1 MSDNILYPPLTYN
14 TPILCE
20 YDKVISQ
27 FNSLITN
34 VNTAM
39 PCKVVAIE
47 KQEQRGVNIVGF
59 VDIQLMIEQT
69 NGQKKG
75 NETAIICN
83 VPYIRIQGGTNAVII
98 DPEIND
104 LGVAIFAS
112 RDITNFKEARRQ
124 TPPATWRKFSI
135 SDAIYIGGIRN
146 QKPVQYI
153 HFRNDGIEVYSPKR
167 VHITTP
173 TVLIDSDNT
182 TINTSE
188 NTTINANNTTINT
201 SAKTTINANSS
212 CEITTPTVLI
222 NSDNTTINTSAKTT
236 INANGGCEINAETT
250 NNGNVQINGNTK
262 ISGNLLVGGIIG
274 QTGEAGGGG
283 NVSLIGPVNVINDL
297 HAEGISVAHHT
308 HTCPDGGT
316 SEPH

>member
-1 MSDNILYPPLTYN
+1 MSDKILYPPLTYN
-14 TPILCE
+14 SPILCE

-34 VNTAM
+34 VNTAI

-75 NETAIICN
+75 NETAIVCN
-83 VPYIRIQGGTNAVII
+83 VPYVRIQGGTNAVII

-153 HFRNDGIEVYSPKR
+153 HFRNDGIEIYSPKR

-188 NTTINANNTTINT
+188 NTTINANN
-201 SAKTTINANSS
+201 A
-212 CEITTPTVLI
+212 
-222 NSDNTTINTSAKTT
+222 TINTSAKTT

-250 NNGNVQINGNTK
+250 NNGNVKINGNTK

-274 QTGEAGGGG
+274 QTGEGGGGG
-283 NVSLIGPVNVINDL
+283 NVSLIGPVNVVNDL

>member
-153 HFRNDGIEVYSPKR
+153 HFRNDGIEIYSPKR

-173 TVLIDSDNT
+173 TVLID
-182 TINTSE
+182 
-188 NTTINANNTTINT
+188 
-201 SAKTTINANSS
+201 
-212 CEITTPTVLI
+212 
-222 NSDNTTINTSAKTT
+222 SDNTTINTSAKTT

-274 QTGEAGGGG
+274 QTGEGGGGG

>member
-1 MSDNILYPPLTYN
+1 MSDKILYPPLTYN

-75 NETAIICN
+75 NETAIVCN
-83 VPYIRIQGGTNAVII
+83 VPYVRIQGGTNAVII

-153 HFRNDGIEVYSPKR
+153 HFRNDGIEIYSPKR

-173 TVLIDSDNT
+173 TVLID
-182 TINTSE
+182 
-188 NTTINANNTTINT
+188 
-201 SAKTTINANSS
+201 
-212 CEITTPTVLI
+212 
-222 NSDNTTINTSAKTT
+222 SDNTTINTSAKTT

-283 NVSLIGPVNVINDL
+283 NVSLIGPVNVVNDL

>member
-1 MSDNILYPPLTYN
+1 MSDKILYPPLTYN
-14 TPILCE
+14 SPILCE

-83 VPYIRIQGGTNAVII
+83 VPYVRIQGGTNAVII

-153 HFRNDGIEVYSPKR
+153 HFRNDGIEIYSPKR

-173 TVLIDSDNT
+173 TVLID
-182 TINTSE
+182 
-188 NTTINANNTTINT
+188 
-201 SAKTTINANSS
+201 
-212 CEITTPTVLI
+212 
-222 NSDNTTINTSAKTT
+222 SDNTTINTSAKTT

-250 NNGNVQINGNTK
+250 NNGNVKINGNTK

>member
-1 MSDNILYPPLTYN
+1 MSDKILYPPLTYN
-14 TPILCE
+14 SPILCE

-83 VPYIRIQGGTNAVII
+83 VPYVRIQGGTNAVII

-153 HFRNDGIEVYSPKR
+153 HFRNDGIEIYSPKR

-173 TVLIDSDNT
+173 TVLID
-182 TINTSE
+182 
-188 NTTINANNTTINT
+188 
-201 SAKTTINANSS
+201 
-212 CEITTPTVLI
+212 
-222 NSDNTTINTSAKTT
+222 SDNTTINTSAKTT

-274 QTGEAGGGG
+274 QTGEGGGGG
-283 NVSLIGPVNVINDL
+283 NVSLIGPVNVVNDL

>member
-83 VPYIRIQGGTNAVII
+83 VPYVRIQGGTNAVII

-153 HFRNDGIEVYSPKR
+153 HFRNDGIEIYSPKR

-173 TVLIDSDNT
+173 TVLID
-182 TINTSE
+182 
-188 NTTINANNTTINT
+188 
-201 SAKTTINANSS
+201 
-212 CEITTPTVLI
+212 
-222 NSDNTTINTSAKTT
+222 SDNTTINTSAKTT

-250 NNGNVQINGNTK
+250 NNGNVLINGNTK

-283 NVSLIGPVNVINDL
+283 NVSLIGPVNVVNDL

>member
-1 MSDNILYPPLTYN
+1 MSDKILYPPLTYN
-14 TPILCE
+14 SPILCE

-83 VPYIRIQGGTNAVII
+83 VPYVRIQGGTNAVII

-153 HFRNDGIEVYSPKR
+153 HFRNDGIEIYSPKR

-173 TVLIDSDNT
+173 TVLID
-182 TINTSE
+182 
-188 NTTINANNTTINT
+188 
-201 SAKTTINANSS
+201 
-212 CEITTPTVLI
+212 
-222 NSDNTTINTSAKTT
+222 SDNTTINTSAKTT

-283 NVSLIGPVNVINDL
+283 NVSLIGPVNVVNDL

>member
-153 HFRNDGIEVYSPKR
+153 HFRNDGIEIYSPKR

-173 TVLIDSDNT
+173 TVLID
-182 TINTSE
+182 
-188 NTTINANNTTINT
+188 
-201 SAKTTINANSS
+201 
-212 CEITTPTVLI
+212 
-222 NSDNTTINTSAKTT
+222 SDNTTINTSAKTT

-250 NNGNVQINGNTK
+250 NNGNVKINGNTK

-283 NVSLIGPVNVINDL
+283 NVSLIGPVNVVNDL

>member
-153 HFRNDGIEVYSPKR
+153 HFRNDGIEIYSPKR

-173 TVLIDSDNT
+173 TVLID
-182 TINTSE
+182 
-188 NTTINANNTTINT
+188 
-201 SAKTTINANSS
+201 
-212 CEITTPTVLI
+212 
-222 NSDNTTINTSAKTT
+222 SDNTTINTSAKTT

-250 NNGNVQINGNTK
+250 NNGNVKINGNTK
-262 ISGNLLVGGIIG
+262 ISGDLLVGGIIG
-274 QTGEAGGGG
+274 QTGEGGGGG
-283 NVSLIGPVNVINDL
+283 NVSLIGPVNVVNDL

>member
-1 MSDNILYPPLTYN
+1 MSDKILYPPLTYN

-83 VPYIRIQGGTNAVII
+83 VPYVRIQGGTNAVII

-104 LGVAIFAS
+104 LGVAIFSS

-153 HFRNDGIEVYSPKR
+153 HFRNDGIEIYSPKR

-173 TVLIDSDNT
+173 TVLID
-182 TINTSE
+182 
-188 NTTINANNTTINT
+188 
-201 SAKTTINANSS
+201 
-212 CEITTPTVLI
+212 
-222 NSDNTTINTSAKTT
+222 SDNTTINTSAKTT

-283 NVSLIGPVNVINDL
+283 NVSLIGPVNVVNDL

>member
-1 MSDNILYPPLTYN
+1 MSDKILYPPLTYN
-14 TPILCE
+14 SPILCE

-34 VNTAM
+34 VNTAI

-83 VPYIRIQGGTNAVII
+83 VPYVRIQGGTNAVII

-153 HFRNDGIEVYSPKR
+153 HFRNDGIEIYSPKR

-173 TVLIDSDNT
+173 TVLID
-182 TINTSE
+182 
-188 NTTINANNTTINT
+188 
-201 SAKTTINANSS
+201 
-212 CEITTPTVLI
+212 
-222 NSDNTTINTSAKTT
+222 SDNTTINTSAKTT

-283 NVSLIGPVNVINDL
+283 NVSLIGPVNVVNDL

>member
-1 MSDNILYPPLTYN
+1 MSDKILYPPLTYN
-14 TPILCE
+14 SPILCE

-83 VPYIRIQGGTNAVII
+83 VPYVRIQGGTNAVII

-153 HFRNDGIEVYSPKR
+153 HFRNDGIEIYSPKR

-173 TVLIDSDNT
+173 TVLID
-182 TINTSE
+182 
-188 NTTINANNTTINT
+188 
-201 SAKTTINANSS
+201 
-212 CEITTPTVLI
+212 
-222 NSDNTTINTSAKTT
+222 SDNTTINTSAKTT

-250 NNGNVQINGNTK
+250 NNGNVLINGNTK

>member
-1 MSDNILYPPLTYN
+1 MSDKILYPPLTYN
-14 TPILCE
+14 SPILCE

-83 VPYIRIQGGTNAVII
+83 VPYVRIQGGTNAVII

-104 LGVAIFAS
+104 LGVAIFSS

-153 HFRNDGIEVYSPKR
+153 HFRNDGIEIYSPKR

-173 TVLIDSDNT
+173 TVLIDSD
-182 TINTSE
+182 
-188 NTTINANNTTINT
+188 NTTINT

-222 NSDNTTINTSAKTT
+222 HSDNTTIPTSAKTA

-250 NNGNVQINGNTK
+250 NNGNVLINGNTK

>member
-1 MSDNILYPPLTYN
+1 MSDKILYPPLTYN
-14 TPILCE
+14 SPILCE

-153 HFRNDGIEVYSPKR
+153 HFRNDGIEIYSPKR

-188 NTTINANNTTINT
+188 NTTINANN
-201 SAKTTINANSS
+201 A
-212 CEITTPTVLI
+212 
-222 NSDNTTINTSAKTT
+222 TINTSAKTT

-283 NVSLIGPVNVINDL
+283 NVSLIGPVNVVNDL

>member
-14 TPILCE
+14 SPILCE

-34 VNTAM
+34 VNTAI

-83 VPYIRIQGGTNAVII
+83 VPYVRIQGGTNAVII

-153 HFRNDGIEVYSPKR
+153 HFRNDGIEIYSPKR

-173 TVLIDSDNT
+173 TVLID
-182 TINTSE
+182 
-188 NTTINANNTTINT
+188 
-201 SAKTTINANSS
+201 
-212 CEITTPTVLI
+212 
-222 NSDNTTINTSAKTT
+222 SDNTTINTSAKTT

-250 NNGNVQINGNTK
+250 NNGNVKINGNTE

-274 QTGEAGGGG
+274 QTGEGGGG
-283 NVSLIGPVNVINDL
+283 GTVSLIGPVNVINDL

-308 HTCPDGGT
+308 HTCPDGET

>member
-1 MSDNILYPPLTYN
+1 MSDKILYPPLTYN

-34 VNTAM
+34 VNTAI

-75 NETAIICN
+75 NETAIVCN
-83 VPYIRIQGGTNAVII
+83 VPYVRIQGGTNAVII

-153 HFRNDGIEVYSPKR
+153 HFRNDGIEIYSPKR

-173 TVLIDSDNT
+173 TVLID
-182 TINTSE
+182 
-188 NTTINANNTTINT
+188 
-201 SAKTTINANSS
+201 
-212 CEITTPTVLI
+212 
-222 NSDNTTINTSAKTT
+222 SDNTTINTSAKTT

-250 NNGNVQINGNTK
+250 NNGNVKINGNTK

>member
-1 MSDNILYPPLTYN
+1 MSDKILYPPLTYN

-153 HFRNDGIEVYSPKR
+153 HFRNDGIEIYSPKR

-173 TVLIDSDNT
+173 TVLID
-182 TINTSE
+182 
-188 NTTINANNTTINT
+188 
-201 SAKTTINANSS
+201 
-212 CEITTPTVLI
+212 
-222 NSDNTTINTSAKTT
+222 SDNTTINTSAKTT

-250 NNGNVQINGNTK
+250 NNGNVLINGNTK
-262 ISGNLLVGGIIG
+262 ISGDLLVGGIIG
-274 QTGEAGGGG
+274 QTGEGGGGG
-283 NVSLIGPVNVINDL
+283 NVSLIGPVNVVNDL

>member
-14 TPILCE
+14 SPILCE

-83 VPYIRIQGGTNAVII
+83 VPYVRIQGGTNAVII

-153 HFRNDGIEVYSPKR
+153 HFRNDGIEIYSPKR

-173 TVLIDSDNT
+173 TVLID
-182 TINTSE
+182 
-188 NTTINANNTTINT
+188 
-201 SAKTTINANSS
+201 
-212 CEITTPTVLI
+212 
-222 NSDNTTINTSAKTT
+222 SDNTTINTSAKTT

>member
-1 MSDNILYPPLTYN
+1 MSDKILYPPLTYN
-14 TPILCE
+14 SPILCE

-75 NETAIICN
+75 NETAIVCN
-83 VPYIRIQGGTNAVII
+83 VPYVRIQGGTNAVII

-153 HFRNDGIEVYSPKR
+153 HFRNDGIEIYSPKR

-173 TVLIDSDNT
+173 TVLID
-182 TINTSE
+182 
-188 NTTINANNTTINT
+188 
-201 SAKTTINANSS
+201 
-212 CEITTPTVLI
+212 
-222 NSDNTTINTSAKTT
+222 SDNTTINTSAKTT

-250 NNGNVQINGNTK
+250 NNGNVNINGNTK

-283 NVSLIGPVNVINDL
+283 NVSLIGPVNVVNDL

>member
-1 MSDNILYPPLTYN
+1 MSDKILYPPLTYN

-153 HFRNDGIEVYSPKR
+153 HFRNDGIEIYSPKR

-173 TVLIDSDNT
+173 TVLID
-182 TINTSE
+182 
-188 NTTINANNTTINT
+188 
-201 SAKTTINANSS
+201 
-212 CEITTPTVLI
+212 
-222 NSDNTTINTSAKTT
+222 SDNTTINTSAKTT

-250 NNGNVQINGNTK
+250 NNGNVKINGNTK
-262 ISGNLLVGGIIG
+262 ISGDLLVGGIIG
-274 QTGEAGGGG
+274 QTGEGGGGG
-283 NVSLIGPVNVINDL
+283 NVSLIGPVNVVNDL

>member
-14 TPILCE
+14 SPILCE

-34 VNTAM
+34 INTAI

-153 HFRNDGIEVYSPKR
+153 HFRNDGIEIYSPKR

-173 TVLIDSDNT
+173 TVLID
-182 TINTSE
+182 
-188 NTTINANNTTINT
+188 
-201 SAKTTINANSS
+201 
-212 CEITTPTVLI
+212 
-222 NSDNTTINTSAKTT
+222 SDNTTINTSAKTT

-250 NNGNVQINGNTK
+250 NNGNVLINGNTK

-283 NVSLIGPVNVINDL
+283 NVSLIGPVNVVNDL
-297 HAEGISVAHHT
+297 HAKGISVAHHT

>member
-1 MSDNILYPPLTYN
+1 MSDKILYPPLTYN

-34 VNTAM
+34 VNTAI

-124 TPPATWRKFSI
+124 TPPAT
-135 SDAIYIGGIRN
+135 
-146 QKPVQYI
+146 
-153 HFRNDGIEVYSPKR
+153 
-167 VHITTP
+167 
-173 TVLIDSDNT
+173 
-182 TINTSE
+182 
-188 NTTINANNTTINT
+188 
-201 SAKTTINANSS
+201 
-212 CEITTPTVLI
+212 
-222 NSDNTTINTSAKTT
+222 
-236 INANGGCEINAETT
+236 
-250 NNGNVQINGNTK
+250 
-262 ISGNLLVGGIIG
+262 
-274 QTGEAGGGG
+274 
-283 NVSLIGPVNVINDL
+283 
-297 HAEGISVAHHT
+297 
-308 HTCPDGGT
+308 
-316 SEPH
+316 

>member
-1 MSDNILYPPLTYN
+1 MSDKILYPPLTYN

-153 HFRNDGIEVYSPKR
+153 HFRNDGIEIYSPKR

-188 NTTINANNTTINT
+188 NTTINANN
-201 SAKTTINANSS
+201 A
-212 CEITTPTVLI
+212 
-222 NSDNTTINTSAKTT
+222 TINTSAKTT

-250 NNGNVQINGNTK
+250 NNGNVNINGNTK

-283 NVSLIGPVNVINDL
+283 NVSLIGPVNIVNDL

-308 HTCPDGGT
+308 HTCPDGET

>member
-1 MSDNILYPPLTYN
+1 MSDKILYPPLTYN
-14 TPILCE
+14 SPILCE

-34 VNTAM
+34 VNTAI

-153 HFRNDGIEVYSPKR
+153 HFRNDGIEIYSPKR

-173 TVLIDSDNT
+173 TVLID
-182 TINTSE
+182 
-188 NTTINANNTTINT
+188 
-201 SAKTTINANSS
+201 
-212 CEITTPTVLI
+212 
-222 NSDNTTINTSAKTT
+222 SDNTTINTSAKTT

-250 NNGNVQINGNTK
+250 NNGNVKINGNTK

-274 QTGEAGGGG
+274 QTGEGGGGG
-283 NVSLIGPVNVINDL
+283 NVSLIGPVNVVNDL
-297 HAEGISVAHHT
+297 HAKGISVAHHT
-308 HTCPDGGT
+308 HTCPDGET

>member
-1 MSDNILYPPLTYN
+1 MSDKILYPPLTYN

-34 VNTAM
+34 VNTAI

-75 NETAIICN
+75 NETAIVCN
-83 VPYIRIQGGTNAVII
+83 VPYVRIQGGTNAVII

-153 HFRNDGIEVYSPKR
+153 HFRNDGIEIYSPKR

-188 NTTINANNTTINT
+188 NTTINANN
-201 SAKTTINANSS
+201 A
-212 CEITTPTVLI
+212 
-222 NSDNTTINTSAKTT
+222 TINTSAKTT

-250 NNGNVQINGNTK
+250 NNGNVNINGNTK

-283 NVSLIGPVNVINDL
+283 NVSLIGPVNVVNDL

>member
-1 MSDNILYPPLTYN
+1 MSDKILYPPLTYN

-153 HFRNDGIEVYSPKR
+153 HFRNDGIEIYSPKR

-173 TVLIDSDNT
+173 TVLID
-182 TINTSE
+182 
-188 NTTINANNTTINT
+188 
-201 SAKTTINANSS
+201 
-212 CEITTPTVLI
+212 
-222 NSDNTTINTSAKTT
+222 SDNTTINTSAKTT

-283 NVSLIGPVNVINDL
+283 NVSLIGPVNVVNDL

>member
-1 MSDNILYPPLTYN
+1 MSDKILYPPLTYN

-75 NETAIICN
+75 NETAIVCN
-83 VPYIRIQGGTNAVII
+83 VPYVRIQGGTNAVII

-104 LGVAIFAS
+104 LGVAIFSS

-153 HFRNDGIEVYSPKR
+153 HFRNDGIEIYSPKR

-188 NTTINANNTTINT
+188 NTTINANN
-201 SAKTTINANSS
+201 A
-212 CEITTPTVLI
+212 
-222 NSDNTTINTSAKTT
+222 TINTSAKTT

-250 NNGNVQINGNTK
+250 NNGNVNINGNTK

-274 QTGEAGGGG
+274 QTGEGGGGG
-283 NVSLIGPVNVINDL
+283 NVSLIGPVNVVNDL

>member
-1 MSDNILYPPLTYN
+1 MSDKILYPPLTYN

-75 NETAIICN
+75 NETAIVCN
-83 VPYIRIQGGTNAVII
+83 VPYVRIQGGTNAVII

-153 HFRNDGIEVYSPKR
+153 HFRNDGIEIYSPKR

-188 NTTINANNTTINT
+188 NTTINANN
-201 SAKTTINANSS
+201 A
-212 CEITTPTVLI
+212 
-222 NSDNTTINTSAKTT
+222 TINTSAKTT

-250 NNGNVQINGNTK
+250 NNGNVKINGNTK

-283 NVSLIGPVNVINDL
+283 NVSLIGPVNVVNDL

>member
-1 MSDNILYPPLTYN
+1 MSDKILYPPLTYN

-34 VNTAM
+34 VNTAI

-83 VPYIRIQGGTNAVII
+83 VPYVRIQGGTNAVII

-153 HFRNDGIEVYSPKR
+153 HFRNDGIEIYSPKR

-173 TVLIDSDNT
+173 TVLID
-182 TINTSE
+182 
-188 NTTINANNTTINT
+188 
-201 SAKTTINANSS
+201 
-212 CEITTPTVLI
+212 
-222 NSDNTTINTSAKTT
+222 SDNTTINTSAKTT

-283 NVSLIGPVNVINDL
+283 TVSLIGPVNVVNDL

>member
-14 TPILCE
+14 SPILCE

-34 VNTAM
+34 INTAI

-83 VPYIRIQGGTNAVII
+83 VPYVRIQGGTNAVII

-153 HFRNDGIEVYSPKR
+153 HFRNDGIEIYSPKR

-173 TVLIDSDNT
+173 TVLID
-182 TINTSE
+182 
-188 NTTINANNTTINT
+188 
-201 SAKTTINANSS
+201 
-212 CEITTPTVLI
+212 
-222 NSDNTTINTSAKTT
+222 SDNTTINTSAKTT

>member
-1 MSDNILYPPLTYN
+1 MSDKILYPPLTYN
-14 TPILCE
+14 SPILCE

-34 VNTAM
+34 VNTAI

-75 NETAIICN
+75 NETAIVCN
-83 VPYIRIQGGTNAVII
+83 VPYVRIQGGTNAVII

-153 HFRNDGIEVYSPKR
+153 HFRNDGIEIYSPKR

-173 TVLIDSDNT
+173 TVLID
-182 TINTSE
+182 
-188 NTTINANNTTINT
+188 
-201 SAKTTINANSS
+201 
-212 CEITTPTVLI
+212 
-222 NSDNTTINTSAKTT
+222 SDNTTINTSAKTT

-274 QTGEAGGGG
+274 QTGEGGGG
-283 NVSLIGPVNVINDL
+283 GTVSLIGPVNVVNDL

>member
-14 TPILCE
+14 SPILCE

-83 VPYIRIQGGTNAVII
+83 VPYVRIQGGTNAVII

-153 HFRNDGIEVYSPKR
+153 HFRNDGIEIYSPKR

-173 TVLIDSDNT
+173 TVLID
-182 TINTSE
+182 
-188 NTTINANNTTINT
+188 
-201 SAKTTINANSS
+201 
-212 CEITTPTVLI
+212 
-222 NSDNTTINTSAKTT
+222 SDNTTINTSAKTT

-250 NNGNVQINGNTK
+250 NNGNVLINGNTK

-283 NVSLIGPVNVINDL
+283 NVSLIGPVNVVNDL

-308 HTCPDGGT
+308 HTCPDGET
-316 SEPH
+316 SQPH

>member
-14 TPILCE
+14 SPILCE

-153 HFRNDGIEVYSPKR
+153 HFRNDGIEIYSPKR

-173 TVLIDSDNT
+173 TVLID
-182 TINTSE
+182 
-188 NTTINANNTTINT
+188 
-201 SAKTTINANSS
+201 
-212 CEITTPTVLI
+212 
-222 NSDNTTINTSAKTT
+222 SDNTTINTSAKTT

-250 NNGNVQINGNTK
+250 NNGNVLINGNTK

-283 NVSLIGPVNVINDL
+283 NVSLIGPVNVVNDL

>member
-1 MSDNILYPPLTYN
+1 MSDKILYPPLTYN

-34 VNTAM
+34 VNTAI

-75 NETAIICN
+75 NETAIVCN
-83 VPYIRIQGGTNAVII
+83 VPYVRIQGGTNAVII

-153 HFRNDGIEVYSPKR
+153 HFRNDGIEIYSPKR

-173 TVLIDSDNT
+173 TVLID
-182 TINTSE
+182 
-188 NTTINANNTTINT
+188 
-201 SAKTTINANSS
+201 
-212 CEITTPTVLI
+212 
-222 NSDNTTINTSAKTT
+222 SDNTTINTSAKTT

-250 NNGNVQINGNTK
+250 NNGNVKINGNTK

-274 QTGEAGGGG
+274 QTGEGGGG
-283 NVSLIGPVNVINDL
+283 GTVSLIGPVNVVNDL

>member
-1 MSDNILYPPLTYN
+1 MSDKILYPPLTYN

-75 NETAIICN
+75 NETAIVCN
-83 VPYIRIQGGTNAVII
+83 VPYVRIQGGTNAVII

-153 HFRNDGIEVYSPKR
+153 HFRNDGIEIYSPKR

-188 NTTINANNTTINT
+188 NTTINANN
-201 SAKTTINANSS
+201 A
-212 CEITTPTVLI
+212 
-222 NSDNTTINTSAKTT
+222 TINTSAKTT

-250 NNGNVQINGNTK
+250 NNGNVNINGNTK

-283 NVSLIGPVNVINDL
+283 NVSLIGPVNVVNDL

>member
-83 VPYIRIQGGTNAVII
+83 VPYVRIQGGTNAVII

-153 HFRNDGIEVYSPKR
+153 HFRNDGIEIYSPKR

-173 TVLIDSDNT
+173 TVLID
-182 TINTSE
+182 
-188 NTTINANNTTINT
+188 
-201 SAKTTINANSS
+201 
-212 CEITTPTVLI
+212 
-222 NSDNTTINTSAKTT
+222 SDNTTINTSAKTT

-250 NNGNVQINGNTK
+250 NNGNVKINGNTK
-262 ISGNLLVGGIIG
+262 ITGDLLVGGIIG
-274 QTGEAGGGG
+274 QTGEGGGGG

>member
-1 MSDNILYPPLTYN
+1 MSDKILYPPLTYN
-14 TPILCE
+14 SPILCE

-83 VPYIRIQGGTNAVII
+83 VPYVRIQGGTNAVII

-153 HFRNDGIEVYSPKR
+153 HFRNDGIEIYSPKR

-173 TVLIDSDNT
+173 TVLID
-182 TINTSE
+182 
-188 NTTINANNTTINT
+188 
-201 SAKTTINANSS
+201 
-212 CEITTPTVLI
+212 
-222 NSDNTTINTSAKTT
+222 SDNTTINTSAKTT

-250 NNGNVQINGNTK
+250 NNGNVLINGNTK

-283 NVSLIGPVNVINDL
+283 NVSLIGPVNVVNDL
-297 HAEGISVAHHT
+297 HAKGISVAHHT
-308 HTCPDGGT
+308 HTCPDGET

>member
-1 MSDNILYPPLTYN
+1 MSDKILYPPLTYN

-34 VNTAM
+34 VNTAI

-153 HFRNDGIEVYSPKR
+153 HFRNDGIEIYSPKR

-173 TVLIDSDNT
+173 TVLID
-182 TINTSE
+182 
-188 NTTINANNTTINT
+188 
-201 SAKTTINANSS
+201 
-212 CEITTPTVLI
+212 
-222 NSDNTTINTSAKTT
+222 SDNTTINTSAKTT

-250 NNGNVQINGNTK
+250 NNGNVKINGNTK